1 MDKKKVKGETARSV
15 GVAFLQAVP
24 GSPVQPTPQSEEF
37 VRTVTGVTPPVAGA
51 PAFVAAQDLNAA
63 RQAFEELAQEPL
75 TVRQIAAA
83 LDADAQRLA
92 RQYRQRMESA
102 TAADPLEPE
111 AAVLA
116 PLMEYLGSGVHVS
129 DVHKLL
135 NVARDP
141 LFGPCLKLRG
151 KTAARRF
158 QLEQAI
164 ALYVIWRLGHS
175 FHLSPVVRKSIACRF
190 TQNVLW
196 SVLKGTQMGLAV
208 TPFVAIIAELDEL
221 MDMGHAEVV
230 AFSLNGLVCQA
241 LHAFHTE
248 PH

>member
-1 MDKKKVKGETARSV
+1 MEKKVHRESTGTTNL
-15 GVAFLQAVP
+15 AFLPVLSGNLLQPLRQPEKPMRSIADVPPAV
-24 GSPVQPTPQSEEF
+24 T
-37 VRTVTGVTPPVAGA
+37 GA
-51 PAFVAAQDLNAA
+51 PAFVAAHDLGAA
-63 RQAFEELAQEPL
+63 RHAFDQLGQEPL

-92 RQYRQRMESA
+92 RVYQRRIARGLTEEHPES
-102 TAADPLEPE
+102 E
-111 AAVLA
+111 AAVLS

-129 DVHKLL
+129 DIHKLL

-141 LFGPCLKLRG
+141 LFEPCMEMRG

-158 QLEQAI
+158 QLDQAI

-175 FHLSPVVRKSIACRF
+175 FHLAPGVRKSIACRF
-190 TQNVLW
+190 NQNVLW
-196 SVLKGTQMGLAV
+196 KVIQGTPMGLAV
-208 TPFVAIIAELDEL
+208 TPFIAIIAELDEL
-221 MDMGHAEVV
+221 MDIGHAEVV

-241 LHAFHTE
+241 LHAYHPE

>member
-1 MDKKKVKGETARSV
+1 MEKKIKGETTQPASLVFFPAMSENLVPPMPEPDRTARAAA
-15 GVAFLQAVP
+15 GIP
-24 GSPVQPTPQSEEF
+24 
-37 VRTVTGVTPPVAGA
+37 RPVAGA
-51 PAFVAAQDLNAA
+51 PAFIAVRDLNEA
-63 RQAFEELAQEPL
+63 RHVFEELEHEPL

-83 LDADAQRLA
+83 LDADARRLA
-92 RQYRQRMESA
+92 GLYQRRITQASA
-102 TAADPLEPE
+102 EGHPEPE
-111 AAVLA
+111 AAVLV
-116 PLMEYLGSGVHVS
+116 PLMEYLGAGVHVS

-141 LFGPCLKLRG
+141 LFEQTRAMHG

-175 FHLSPVVRKSIACRF
+175 FHLAPGVRKSIACRF

-196 SVLKGTQMGLAV
+196 KVIQGTQMGLAV

-221 MDMGHAEVV
+221 MDMGHTEVV

-241 LHAFHTE
+241 LHAFHPE

>member
-1 MDKKKVKGETARSV
+1 MEKKVKGETTQPVSLV
-15 GVAFLQAVP
+15 FFP
-24 GSPVQPTPQSEEF
+24 SPSGNLAQQMPEPDKP
-37 VRTVTGVTPPVAGA
+37 VRTVAGVPRPVTGA
-51 PAFVAAQDLNAA
+51 PTFIAARDLNEA
-63 RQAFEELAQEPL
+63 RHVFEDLEHEPL

-83 LDADAQRLA
+83 LDADARRLA
-92 RQYRQRMESA
+92 HLYQRRIAQASADEHPES
-102 TAADPLEPE
+102 E
-111 AAVLA
+111 AAVLT
-116 PLMEYLGSGVHVS
+116 PLLEHLGSGVHVS

-141 LFGPCLKLRG
+141 LFDQSVTMRG

-175 FHLSPVVRKSIACRF
+175 FHLAPGVRKSIACRF
-190 TQNVLW
+190 TQNILW
-196 SVLKGTQMGLAV
+196 KVIHGTQMGLAV

-221 MDMGHAEVV
+221 MDMSHTEVV

-241 LHAFHTE
+241 LHAFHPE
-248 PH
+248 SH